1 MEIKVLI
8 VDDEKYER
16 LLLSKLINWES
27 IGISLVGTA
36 SSGQEAIEMFKEIRP
51 EIIMTDISMP
61 EMDGLELSKNIKA
74 IDAGIK
80 IVIITGFR
88 EFDYAKQAIRIGV
101 DDFLLKP
108 IEQREVEELLI
119 KIKNTILK
127 ERADRELLDVSLPLL
142 AEDYIR
148 KLLLGDEPG
157 QEGKELFGAWKTL
170 EKSGTIQ
177 AVVIK
182 YAGNP
187 LTKEDYEKTIQ
198 IFRQLVPVFLHAWIY
213 ENETVL
219 ICPGQQRMLYEDFE
233 KRLRKIQTKY
243 SVLLAVSN
251 IYTELKDIRKA
262 WRECRKVILGSLRNM
277 RPIIFFDDYE
287 EMEKQEERLASR
299 DFSEYVQAVRNG
311 AFEEAVEFIDSCL
324 NEYIQKDM
332 ASVIQLRNLGV
343 ILLYNAEKG
352 LNEWGKSISDV
363 VEENVYRS
371 IVKVESL
378 QEFCQR
384 MNEILIKVTDYVD
397 MMKSNTLNNTV
408 QECRQYIM
416 EHMDTPGL
424 SLKGIAEKLYLNESY
439 LSRIFKQTTGESVN
453 RYLMRCRIEKSME
466 LLSTTSMKAYE
477 VGERVGMPDAHYFG
491 IAFKKYTGKTINEFR
506 NRKKSQN
513 RDGQGET
520 SEL

>member
-1 MEIKVLI
+1 MEIKALI

-16 LLLSKLINWES
+16 LLLSKLIDWET

-36 SSGQEAIEMFKEIRP
+36 SSGQEAIEMFRKMRP
-51 EIIMTDISMP
+51 EIILTDISMP
-61 EMDGLELSKNIKA
+61 EMDGLELSRSIKA
-74 IDAGIK
+74 IDAGAK

-108 IEQREVEELLI
+108 IEQSEVEELLI
-119 KIKNTILK
+119 KIRDTVLK

-142 AEDYIR
+142 AEDYVR

-157 QEGKELFGAWKTL
+157 QVGKDLFKDWKIL
-170 EKSGTIQ
+170 EKSDTIQ

-187 LTKEDYEKTIQ
+187 LTKDDYEKTMQ
-198 IFRQLVPVFLHAWIY
+198 IFRQVVPVFLHAWIY
-213 ENETVL
+213 ENEAVL
-219 ICPGQQRMLYEDFE
+219 ICPGQQRILYEDFE
-233 KRLRKIQTKY
+233 KRLSGALTKY
-243 SVLLAVSN
+243 SVILAVSN
-251 IYTELKDIRKA
+251 IYTTLKDIRKA

-287 EMEKQEERLASR
+287 EMEKQAERLSTR

-311 AFEEAVEFIDSCL
+311 SFDEAVGFIDSCL
-324 NEYIQKDM
+324 NEYLQQDM

-343 ILLYNAEKG
+343 ILLYNTEKG

-363 VEENVYRS
+363 VEENVYRD

-378 QEFCQR
+378 KGFCLQ
-384 MNEILIKVTDYVD
+384 MNEILIKVTDYVG

-408 QECRQYIM
+408 QECRQYIA

-424 SLKGIAEKLYLNESY
+424 SLKSIAEKLYLNESY
-439 LSRIFKQTTGESVN
+439 LSRIFKQATGESVN

-477 VGERVGMPDAHYFG
+477 VGEQVGMPDAHYFG

-506 NRKKSQN
+506 NRIKSQN
-513 RDGQGET
+513 RDSQGET
-520 SEL
+520 GEL

>member
-61 EMDGLELSKNIKA
+61 EMDGLELSRNIKA

-213 ENETVL
+213 ENEAVL
-219 ICPGQQRMLYEDFE
+219 ICPGQQRML
-233 KRLRKIQTKY
+233 
-243 SVLLAVSN
+243 
-251 IYTELKDIRKA
+251 
-262 WRECRKVILGSLRNM
+262 
-277 RPIIFFDDYE
+277 YE

-343 ILLYNAEKG
+343 ILLYNAENG